1 MRSVRSFSAT
11 HPLQSATTRM
21 NDQQEKIG
29 NVKTDFEQ
37 KLSAINS
44 SMKSLDGK
52 VAEATE
58 KVNEVK
64 TLADENALA
73 VGHAQSAVQDALKS
87 ADQAKVFAQESK
99 KTADCSKQVADETKE
114 LVAKLSSR
122 IDDVRPQQDAQ
133 ADQLSLQ
140 TTRPKEKALEAV
152 GQGGS
157 AAGIPKRRRTSEA
170 GDLAAD
176 TSDAGR
182 GQCLQ
187 YEIRFKGPKAP
198 DESLL
203 EAAVVHIEN
212 IYGPLFQAFKT
223 PQIFHCDA
231 SGCLCQPSMQ
241 HPHKKAVQEWVAGHG
256 GVLSQFRYEIGPVG
270 GGGPVHQIKIGFKV
284 SARENTLFD
293 KI

>member
-1 MRSVRSFSAT
+1 
-11 HPLQSATTRM
+11 M

-44 SMKSLDGK
+44 SMKSLHSK

-133 ADQLSLQ
+133 AAWQ
-140 TTRPKEKALEAV
+140 TSFPCRRPDLRRRRWKQSGRAALRLGSQSDGGPLRQATWQPRHLML
-152 GQGGS
+152 GGGS
-157 AAGIPKRRRTSEA
+157 VFSTRSDLRAQRLRMRAYWRLQLCTLKTFTDLCSRRSRRRKSSIA
-170 GDLAAD
+170 MHQGVCV
-176 TSDAGR
+176 SR
-182 GQCLQ
+182 QCS
-187 YEIRFKGPKAP
+187 IR
-198 DESLL
+198 
-203 EAAVVHIEN
+203 
-212 IYGPLFQAFKT
+212 T
-223 PQIFHCDA
+223 RR
-231 SGCLCQPSMQ
+231 PSRN
-241 HPHKKAVQEWVAGHG
+241 G
-256 GVLSQFRYEIGPVG
+256 
-270 GGGPVHQIKIGFKV
+270 
-284 SARENTLFD
+284 
-293 KI
+293 

>member
-21 NDQQEKIG
+21 NDQQEKID

-170 GDLAAD
+170 GDLAAE
-176 TSDAGR
+176 TPDAGR

-284 SARENTLFD
+284 SARENTLFE